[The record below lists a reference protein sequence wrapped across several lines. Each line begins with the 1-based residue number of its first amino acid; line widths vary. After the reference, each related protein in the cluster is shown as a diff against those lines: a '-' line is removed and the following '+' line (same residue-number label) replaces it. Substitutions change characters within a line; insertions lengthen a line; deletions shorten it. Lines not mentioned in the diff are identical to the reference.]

1 MTNLAIALMLALQ
14 AALPGVSQ
22 DRLRVVSE
30 DMVSVVNNEFSRG
43 TLRSSL
49 TQEDALPML
58 AAVAV
63 GESALRR
70 DIENCKVAGD
80 GGKSVGL
87 GQVMRGPNWKGY
99 SRKEICGNRKIQ
111 LKLALHVLDACWQR
125 SPEAT
130 STFRCYTSG
139 DPSKSSYA
147 ARHEYSTY
155 KRVHTKVSSQISTQK
170 IQTCCLYSLSSFYV
184 RERNTCEM

>member
-14 AALPGVSQ
+14 TALPGISQ

-30 DMVSVVNNEFSRG
+30 DMVSVVNNEFSNG
-43 TLRSSL
+43 SIRSDIS
-49 TQEDALPML
+49 QEVALPML

-70 DIENCKVAGD
+70 DIENCKVSGD

-99 SRKEICGNRKIQ
+99 TRKEICGNRKIQ

-139 DPSKSSYA
+139 DPRKSSYA
-147 ARHEYSTY
+147 ANHEFATY
-155 KRVHTKVSSQISTQK
+155 KRVRSHVRRRVDSQK
-170 IQTCCLYSLSSFYV
+170 ILTCSLYGLSSFYV
-184 RERNTCEM
+184 RETNVCEL

>member
-14 AALPGVSQ
+14 SALPGVGQ

-30 DMVSVVNNEFSRG
+30 DMVSVVNNEFTNGELKSNIK
-43 TLRSSL
+43 
-49 TQEDALPML
+49 QEDALTML

-70 DIENCKVAGD
+70 DVEDCKVTGD
-80 GGKSVGL
+80 GGRSVGL

-99 SRKEICGNRKIQ
+99 KRSEICGNRKLQ

-125 SPEAT
+125 SPDAT
-130 STFRCYTSG
+130 SAFRCYTSG
-139 DPSKSSYA
+139 DPRKSSYV
-147 ARHEYSTY
+147 ARHEFSTY
-155 KRVHTKVSSQISTQK
+155 KRMRSHVKRGVESQHIL
-170 IQTCCLYSLSSFYV
+170 TCSLSGLSSFYV
-184 RERNTCEM
+184 REINICEL

>member
-1 MTNLAIALMLALQ
+1 MSNLAIALMLALQ
-14 AALPGVSQ
+14 TALPGVSQ

-30 DMVSVVNNEFSRG
+30 DMVSVVNDEFSG
-43 TLRSSL
+43 GSLRSSM
-49 TQEDALPML
+49 TKEDALPML

-70 DIENCKVAGD
+70 DIENCKVSGD

-99 SRKEICGNRKIQ
+99 SRKEICESRRIQ
-111 LKLALHVLDACWQR
+111 LKLALHVLDACHER
-125 SPEAT
+125 SRTADA
-130 STFRCYTSG
+130 SFRCYTSG
-139 DPSKSSYA
+139 DPGKNSFA

-155 KRVHTKVSSQISTQK
+155 RIVRRKVATHVASQQ
-170 IQTCCLYSLSSFYV
+170 IQACCLYSLSSFYV
-184 RERNTCEM
+184 RERNTCEN

>member
-14 AALPGVSQ
+14 VALPGVSQ

-30 DMVSVVNNEFSRG
+30 DMVSVVNDEFQSG
-43 TLRSSL
+43 TLKSNL
-49 TQEDALPML
+49 KQEDALPML
-58 AAVAV
+58 AAIAV

-70 DIENCKVAGD
+70 DVENCKVSGD

-99 SRKEICGNRKIQ
+99 KRTEICNNRKIQ

-125 SPEAT
+125 TPEAT
-130 STFRCYTSG
+130 AAFRCYTSG
-139 DPSKSSYA
+139 DPSKGSYA

-155 KRVHTKVSSQISTQK
+155 KRVRSHVKSRVDSQK
-170 IQTCCLYSLSSFYV
+170 ILTCNFTSLSSFYV
-184 RERNTCEM
+184 REANSCEL

>member
-14 AALPGVSQ
+14 SALPDVSQ
-22 DRLRVVSE
+22 DRLRVVSV
-30 DMVSVVNNEFSRG
+30 DMVSVVNDEFSKG
-43 TLRSSL
+43 SLRSSIAK
-49 TQEDALPML
+49 EDALPML

-70 DIENCKVAGD
+70 DIEDCKVAGD
-80 GGKSVGL
+80 GGRSVGL

-99 SRKEICGNRKIQ
+99 TRKEICGDRKLQ

-130 STFRCYTSG
+130 SAFRCYTSG
-139 DPSKSSYA
+139 DPRKSSYA
-147 ARHEYSTY
+147 ARHEFTTY
-155 KRVHTKVSSQISTQK
+155 KRVRTHVKSHSDSQR
-170 IQTCCLYSLSSFYV
+170 IQTCNLYGLSSFYV
-184 RERNTCEM
+184 RETNVCEL

>member
-14 AALPGVSQ
+14 ATLPGIRQ

-30 DMVSVVNNEFSRG
+30 DMVSVVNKEFSDKN
-43 TLRSSL
+43 LRSSIS
-49 TQEDALPML
+49 QEEALHML

-70 DIENCKVAGD
+70 DIENCKTSGD

-99 SRKEICGNRKIQ
+99 TRKEICGNRKIQ
-111 LKLALHVLDACWQR
+111 LKLALHVIDACWQR
-125 SPEAT
+125 SSGSEA
-130 STFRCYTSG
+130 SFRCYTSG
-139 DPSKSSYA
+139 NPEKNSYA
-147 ARHEYSTY
+147 AKYEYSTY
-155 KRVHTKVSSQISTQK
+155 RKVKSRVRNHLLSQK
-170 IQTCCLYSLSSFYV
+170 IDACSLESLSTFYV
-184 RERNTCEM
+184 REINTCNL

>member
-14 AALPGVSQ
+14 TALPGISQ

-30 DMVSVVNNEFSRG
+30 DMVSVVNNEFSNG
-43 TLRSSL
+43 SIRSDIS
-49 TQEDALPML
+49 QEVALPML

-70 DIENCKVAGD
+70 DIENCKVSGD

-99 SRKEICGNRKIQ
+99 TRKEICGNRKIQ

-125 SPEAT
+125 TPEAT

-139 DPSKSSYA
+139 DPSKNSYA

-155 KRVHTKVSSQISTQK
+155 KRVRSNVTSQISTQK